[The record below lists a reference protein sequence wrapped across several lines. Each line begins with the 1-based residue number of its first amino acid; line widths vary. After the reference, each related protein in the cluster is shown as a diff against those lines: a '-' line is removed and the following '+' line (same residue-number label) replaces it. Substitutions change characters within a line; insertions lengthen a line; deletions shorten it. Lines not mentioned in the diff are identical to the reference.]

1 MSMREFRMALFMVVV
16 LLFSIPQVW
25 ADNLIV
31 PATRVNGYTIGK
43 TTETDIKKELG
54 NPVFVKLSKDGKK
67 SVLKYDKPD
76 IAFLVDFNTRVLVSM
91 MVRSASYQTKEG
103 LRIGSSS
110 AEVEKALG
118 KPAKTQNIRDGGS
131 HTSYPSGINFE
142 FDTSKKVRAISV
154 GTSH

>member
-1 MSMREFRMALFMVVV
+1 MAVI
-16 LLFSIPQVW
+16 LLFSIAQVW

-43 TTETDIKKELG
+43 TTEADLKKELG
-54 NPVFVKLSKDGKK
+54 NPAMVKASKDGKK

-76 IAFLVDFNTRVLVSM
+76 IAFLVDVSTRVLVTL
-91 MVRSASYQTKEG
+91 MVRDTAYQTKEG
-103 LRIGSSS
+103 LRVGSSA

-118 KPAKTQNIRDGGS
+118 KPAKTQSIRDGGS
-131 HTSYPSGINFE
+131 HSSYPSGINFE

-154 GTSH
+154 GAAH